1 MSRNVVFRYCL
12 VCCITLAGIAVA
24 ATTSRAQRGR
34 PATRVR
40 TPVPQATPVPK
51 PARPAPQTV
60 TPEPK
65 VEPEPQDLDTVKTDT
80 NLVVVPVVA
89 TTREEN
95 YIPDLRRE
103 EFTVWENGVQQ
114 DVAFFATVNAPFHV
128 VLLLDTSGSTKE
140 KLGMIR
146 EAAGAFVD
154 QLQRGDRVK
163 VISFDEQVRDLND
176 FSSDRALLKN
186 AINKTTSGAGTK
198 LYDAFEIALASIRNI
213 RGRKAV
219 VLFSDGVDY
228 HSDRATFD
236 RNIHWLD
243 EESVIVYPI
252 RYDTRADTARLM
264 REQIEEQQG
273 SILPT
278 IDVVNAPP
286 EGTTAPTFPS
296 DDPDTVPTSGKGS
309 NTGPF
314 GLPPAS
320 EIMRRRREAERE
332 RDRDRERKG
341 YPSRLPPDSS
351 KPRDPSRDPRTDP
364 SNYPRTSR
372 RNTRREEESLDRL
385 LDQLYLTADSYLL
398 ELANKSG
405 GRLLKAD
412 TLQSL
417 PEAFAKIAAELRT
430 QYAIGYYPTDK
441 NTDGTYR
448 KIKVATTR
456 KNTSVR
462 ARPGYRAP
470 SGG

>member
-1 MSRNVVFRYCL
+1 MPRNEVLRFCL
-12 VCCITLAGIAVA
+12 ACCIALAAIALVA
-24 ATTSRAQRGR
+24 TASHAQRGR
-34 PATRVR
+34 PSTRPKTAAPQP
-40 TPVPQATPVPK
+40 TPVPEPSRPLPKTP
-51 PARPAPQTV
+51 
-60 TPEPK
+60 TPEP
-65 VEPEPQDLDTVKTDT
+65 EPEPRDLDTLKTDT
-80 NLVVVPVVA
+80 NLVIVPVVA
-89 TTREEN
+89 TSREGN
-95 YIPDLRRE
+95 YIPDLRQE
-103 EFTVWENGVQQ
+103 EFSVSENGVQQ
-114 DVAFFATVNAPFHV
+114 EVSFFATVSAPFHV

-146 EAAGAFVD
+146 EAASAFVD
-154 QLQRGDRVK
+154 QLQRDDRVK

-213 RGRKAV
+213 KGRKAI

-264 REQIEEQQG
+264 RQQIEEQQG

-278 IDVVNAPP
+278 IGVVNAPP
-286 EGTTAPTFPS
+286 RGTTAPTFPS
-296 DDPDTVPTSGKGS
+296 DDPNTVPTSGKGS

-320 EIMRRRREAERE
+320 EIMRRRSEAERE
-332 RDRDRERKG
+332 RDRDRERDG

-351 KPRDPSRDPRTDP
+351 DPRDTSRDPRTDP
-364 SNYPRTSR
+364 NNYPRTSR
-372 RNTRREEESLDRL
+372 RNTRREEESLERM

-412 TLQSL
+412 SLLSL
-417 PEAFAKIAAELRT
+417 PDAFAKIAAELRT
-430 QYAIGYYPTDK
+430 QYAIGYYPSDK
-441 NTDGTYR
+441 KRDGTYR
-448 KIKVATTR
+448 KIKVSTTR
-456 KNTSVR
+456 KNIAVR
-462 ARPGYRAP
+462 ARPGYRVP

>member
-1 MSRNVVFRYCL
+1 MPRNVVLRICL
-12 VCCITLAGIAVA
+12 LCCIALAGIAVV
-24 ATTSRAQRGR
+24 ATASSAQRGR
-34 PATRVR
+34 PVTRVK
-40 TPVPQATPVPK
+40 TPAPQATPVPK
-51 PARPAPQTV
+51 PAPPAPTPPAPELE
-60 TPEPK
+60 PEPG
-65 VEPEPQDLDTVKTDT
+65 PQDLDTVKTNT
-80 NLVVVPVVA
+80 NLVIVPVVA
-89 TTREEN
+89 TTREGI
-95 YIPDLRRE
+95 YIPDLRQE
-103 EFTVWENGVQQ
+103 EFSVWENGVQQ
-114 DVAFFATVNAPFHV
+114 EVAFFATVSAPFHV

-146 EAAGAFVD
+146 EAASAFVD

-198 LYDAFEIALASIRNI
+198 LYDAFEVALTSIRNI
-213 RGRKAV
+213 KGRKAI

-228 HSDRATFD
+228 HSDRATFGG
-236 RNIHWLD
+236 NIHWLD

-252 RYDTRADTARLM
+252 RYDTRADTARIM
-264 REQIEEQQG
+264 REQMEEQQG

-286 EGTTAPTFPS
+286 RGTTAPTFPS
-296 DDPDTVPTSGKGS
+296 DDPNTVPTSGKGT

-320 EIMRRRREAERE
+320 EILRRRREEERE
-332 RDRDRERKG
+332 RDRDRGRGE
-341 YPSRLPPDSS
+341 YPSRRAPDSS
-351 KPRDPSRDPRTDP
+351 EPGDTSTDPRTDP
-364 SNYPRTSR
+364 NNYPRTSR
-372 RNTRREEESLDRL
+372 RSRSDEQMLERM
-385 LDQLYLTADSYLL
+385 LDQLYMTADSYLL
-398 ELANKSG
+398 EVANKSG

-417 PEAFAKIAAELRT
+417 PDAFAKIAAELRT
-430 QYAIGYYPTDK
+430 QYAIGYYPSDK
-441 NTDGTYR
+441 TRDGTYR
-448 KIKVATTR
+448 KIKVSTTR
-456 KNTSVR
+456 KNTAVR